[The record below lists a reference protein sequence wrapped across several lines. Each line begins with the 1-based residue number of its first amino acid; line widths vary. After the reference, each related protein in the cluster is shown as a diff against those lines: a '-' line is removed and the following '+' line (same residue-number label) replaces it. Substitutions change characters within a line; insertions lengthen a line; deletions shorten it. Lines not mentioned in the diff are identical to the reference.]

1 MNTANLL
8 DKFLRF
14 LVRKRLKIRFIII
27 ALILILNLIHQKS
40 PNNIFVPSSGML
52 GAILTIFGI
61 LLRTWAADVI
71 IKNEKLT
78 VSGPYTLFRHP
89 LYIGSFLMALGY
101 CFILGDWYLFILLF
115 LMVVG
120 IYLPKIREE
129 EHKLSEKFPEEWNS
143 FCSNTAIFFQKS
155 IPKKLKV
162 TWSFNQWL
170 HNKEYNAFFT
180 GLLALIV
187 LFLW

>member
-40 PNNIFVPSSGML
+40 PNNIFVPGPGML

-78 VSGPYTLFRHP
+78 VSGPHALFRHP
-89 LYIGSFLMALGY
+89 LYIGSFLMVLGY

-120 IYLPKIREE
+120 IYCPKSVRRNINYQ
-129 EHKLSEKFPEEWNS
+129 KN
-143 FCSNTAIFFQKS
+143 FQKS
-155 IPKKLKV
+155 GIHFAPILPYFSQNLYRK
-162 TWSFNQWL
+162 N
-170 HNKEYNAFFT
+170 
-180 GLLALIV
+180 
-187 LFLW
+187 